1 MPGTATD
8 IALVSLSGE
17 LDLYE
22 VGPLKDALAAADKL
36 DPHAVV
42 VDLSGVSFLDSTAC
56 GIFVDEANRL
66 RRADAKLVLVSNG
79 NRASRVLHRE
89 SNPGNARHLVQKHGD
104 RELWVTPPPIPLIST
119 VVLLC

>member
-42 VDLSGVSFLDSTAC
+42 VDLSGVSFLGTGPRGEFHLGITPGKCSDGMSDRSYDHASTFIYGGTTYTGCA
-56 GIFVDEANRL
+56 EQR
-66 RRADAKLVLVSNG
+66 
-79 NRASRVLHRE
+79 
-89 SNPGNARHLVQKHGD
+89 
-104 RELWVTPPPIPLIST
+104 
-119 VVLLC
+119 

>member
-79 NRASRVLHRE
+79 NRASRVLQVSGIDQVLSVYGTLHAAFGE
-89 SNPGNARHLVQKHGD
+89 LLV
-104 RELWVTPPPIPLIST
+104 EPML
-119 VVLLC
+119 